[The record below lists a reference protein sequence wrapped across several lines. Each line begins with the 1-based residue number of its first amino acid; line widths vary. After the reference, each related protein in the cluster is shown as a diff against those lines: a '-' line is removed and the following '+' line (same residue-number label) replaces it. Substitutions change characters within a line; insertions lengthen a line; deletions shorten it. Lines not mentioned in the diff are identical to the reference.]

1 LQFPRQQSQWRRIV
15 NSTCTFSFFGF
26 FELAN
31 FDYFR
36 LPVLRGC
43 ITSGEQWAFFIYK
56 SNSAGGPGGV
66 VSVASEINLGT
77 ELENLPLVLGLLR
90 DLVRQPCFFATE

>member
-1 LQFPRQQSQWRRIV
+1 M
-15 NSTCTFSFFGF
+15 
-26 FELAN
+26 
-31 FDYFR
+31 
-36 LPVLRGC
+36 RGC

-56 SNSAGGPGGV
+56 SNSAGGV

-90 DLVRQPCFFATE
+90 DLVRQALVCFFFATE